1 MTRTAPLPDRRWPL
15 AALAVATAAVVL
27 GGCASSSDY
36 PANADAICRRYA
48 VKMSALPPLRSVS
61 QIAGYVSTAK
71 RAFETGVAKLERVK
85 VPRERR
91 AAYDAYVSTL
101 RSEVG
106 LLARARAAAATSP
119 REALTVLASA
129 ADVGRREATEAAAA
143 GLRRCGV

>member
-1 MTRTAPLPDRRWPL
+1 VTRTAPLPDRRWPL

-27 GGCASSSDY
+27 GGCAGSDY

-71 RAFETGVAKLERVK
+71 RAFEAGVAKLERVK